1 MPTETPRSRKTA
13 PKTAAPAAKA
23 PARRR
28 STKTSDN
35 GSSAPVIGLA
45 RVVDVDAAD
54 IASLLRELPLP
65 APSALSPLPGLM
77 AGTAG
82 GGRPTK
88 EILLGWED
96 AAPVAIAQVLAPL
109 AIPDRVLDTRAAVFN
124 GTPLQTRL
132 YSSDRVGKLLAG
144 VRAGGSRAVELVAP
158 FSLDDLEMWLQLQL
172 QYTAGK
178 DIPLPDLELSGEQ
191 LAFLLVLVDAYKVAF
206 VRSFGTRKASVT
218 SVGITLADILQTQ
231 NDSLAVPDR
240 RWISYAIAEL
250 LSTLVHPGG
259 ATDIRL
265 PVVTEDLAKR
275 ELRRYAERGDIT
287 PIAKGPN
294 ALFEVG
300 VALGMFAGSLFTWI
314 SMVLLHDSQVTGARN
329 GRAAAQEELLL
340 YVVNQE
346 TVWTLVSA
354 GLTGAGSD
362 LSNVRFGLRGLDL
375 VSAVRFG
382 RQFLEP
388 AAVSLPDE
396 VYAGVAA
403 VPAPAAAPAA
413 VPTAPPA
420 PAGPPPVA
428 PAPWKA
434 THLVPAGGMQ
444 AWEKPDPSA
453 APIAN
458 LEARVDVQVTE
469 ELGAWAHIV
478 CSNGWSAWVD
488 GRYLERVN

>member
-13 PKTAAPAAKA
+13 TKTATPATKA
-23 PARRR
+23 PARKR
-28 STKTSDN
+28 STKAAAN
-35 GSSAPVIGLA
+35 GSSAPVLGLA
-45 RVVDVDAAD
+45 RVIEVDPAD
-54 IASLLRELPLP
+54 IGSLLRELPLP

-77 AGTAG
+77 VAAG
-82 GGRPTK
+82 GAGRPAK
-88 EILLGWED
+88 EVMIGWED
-96 AAPVAIAQVLAPL
+96 AAPIAISQVLAPL
-109 AIPDRVLDTRAAVFN
+109 AIPDRVVDTRAALFN

-144 VRAGGSRAVELVAP
+144 VRAGGTRTFELVAP
-158 FSLDDLEMWLQLQL
+158 FSLDDLEVWLELQL

-178 DIPLPDLELSGEQ
+178 NIPLPDLELNGEQ
-191 LAFLLVLVDAYKVAF
+191 LAFLLVLIDAYKAAF
-206 VRSFGTRKASVT
+206 VRSFGARSTAQAPVVVT
-218 SVGITLADILQTQ
+218 VADIVQAQ
-231 NDSLAVPDR
+231 NDSNAVADR
-240 RWISYAIAEL
+240 RWISHAVAEL
-250 LSTLVHPGG
+250 LSSLVHPGG
-259 ATDIRL
+259 ATNIRL
-265 PVVTEDLAKR
+265 PQVTQQLAER
-275 ELRRYAERGDIT
+275 ELKRYVDRGYMT
-287 PIAKGPN
+287 ARTEGRN
-294 ALFEVG
+294 TTYQ
-300 VALGMFAGSLFTWI
+300 LGDGLGLVAGSLFTWI
-314 SMVLLHDSQVTGARN
+314 SMVLLHDAQVTGVRN

-354 GLTGAGSD
+354 GLTGAGND
-362 LSNVRFGLRGLDL
+362 LSNVRFGFRGLDL
-375 VSAVRFG
+375 ISAVRFG

-388 AAVSLPDE
+388 AEVSLPDD
-396 VYAGVAA
+396 VYAGVAPTPVA
-403 VPAPAAAPAA
+403 
-413 VPTAPPA
+413 TAPPA

-428 PAPWKA
+428 AAPWKA